1 MKLHE
6 VAHILLLLIFYGL
19 NFMKEYLE
27 TGLWDPAKS
36 EDLANQRVALQV

>member
-1 MKLHE
+1 
-6 VAHILLLLIFYGL
+6 
-19 NFMKEYLE
+19 MKEYLE